1 VIDIDKLSLPV
12 CALGAGAAH
21 VVVLGLVLPMSIAL
35 PGPSESMTP
44 TRVAIS
50 VEISST
56 KILPE
61 APVASPVVQPE
72 VSQAQPEVSSA
83 QPELSLAQPELSLA
97 QPLETEPPETQPDT
111 INAVLQNVSV
121 TTVTTNAPELVSL
134 RSDTNDITGSLPE
147 AASVMEEEATPSDV
161 VPAEIIPAE
170 IVSSEVILDEVASVD
185 EVIPP
190 LPTRVRRD
198 VQGNAVISVRRAA
211 PAAKPVRPARA
222 NPRPVTTKRAT
233 RPFRGPLDALFGKL
247 TNNRTR

>member
-72 VSQAQPEVSSA
+72 VSQAQPEVSS
-83 QPELSLAQPELSLA
+83 AQPELSLA

>member
-1 VIDIDKLSLPV
+1 MIDIDKLSLPV

-56 KILPE
+56 KILSE
-61 APVASPVVQPE
+61 VPVASPVVQPE
-72 VSQAQPEVSSA
+72 VSR
-83 QPELSLAQPELSLA
+83 AQPELSLA
-97 QPLETEPPETQPDT
+97 QPLETEPPEAQPDT
-111 INAVLQNVSV
+111 VNAVLQNVSV

-170 IVSSEVILDEVASVD
+170 IVANEVIPDEVASVD

-198 VQGNAVISVRRAA
+198 AQGNAVISVRRAA

-222 NPRPVTTKRAT
+222 NPRPVTTKRANPRPVTTKRAT

>member
-1 VIDIDKLSLPV
+1 MIDIDKLSLPV

-61 APVASPVVQPE
+61 VPVASPVVQPE
-72 VSQAQPEVSSA
+72 VSRAQPELSLA

-97 QPLETEPPETQPDT
+97 QPLETEPPEAQPDT

-170 IVSSEVILDEVASVD
+170 IVANEVIPDEVASVD

-222 NPRPVTTKRAT
+222 NPRPVTNKRAT
-233 RPFRGPLDALFGKL
+233 RPFRGPLDALFRKP